1 MQRRRAR
8 QDPHRPRHRRP
19 PVQVF
24 IQKEHITQS
33 KHRSHEFWVAVTEK
47 IKVQRPRPSIPSV
60 SQGGRRVASLFR
72 NLRQSETGAI
82 DQIKHSLGPNFI
94 PQPHQSKSPL
104 TIQLMAMLLIF
115 MGLAAFVMCPTVLAM
130 EYLWKWLIPRLQNN
144 SGNPGLYNCER
155 IYEEGIC
162 EQCGLKQI
170 RQKICI
176 K

>member
-1 MQRRRAR
+1 MYQYLPTPKTFMIEDRLRVSNFLQNTKCQKCKDAV
-8 QDPHRPRHRRP
+8 HFGRPEIFDSGFLFEKHSPLRE
-19 PVQVF
+19 VF
-24 IQKEHITQS
+24 KNGLVHMRETGGID
-33 KHRSHEFWVAVTEK
+33 K
-47 IKVQRPRPSIPSV
+47 IKR
-60 SQGGRRVASLFR
+60 
-72 NLRQSETGAI
+72 
-82 DQIKHSLGPNFI
+82 SLGPDFI

-115 MGLAAFVMCPTVLAM
+115 MGLAAFVMCPAVLAM
-130 EYLWKWLIPRLQNN
+130 EYLWKWLIPRLQDIP
-144 SGNPGLYNCER
+144 GNPGLYNCER